1 MGDAVTRPWR
11 VLVIAT
17 AGAFLANLDL
27 FVVNIAFPAI
37 GADFPSASLSDL
49 QWVLSAYAIVFAALL
64 VPAGR
69 LADIVGRKRLFLA
82 GLGVF
87 AVASALCA
95 VAPGPWWLVAAR
107 VVQAAGAALMI
118 PTSLALVVREF
129 PPERRAAAVGLWTAG
144 AAVAAT
150 LGPTVGGLLVEW
162 SWRGIFL
169 INLPLAVIIAVAA
182 VRQLEESR
190 DAGRAQ
196 RPDLA
201 GALLLVVA
209 VGALALG
216 IVEGGEWGWAS
227 PGVLGAWALALAAG
241 AGVALRS
248 ARHPAPV
255 VEPAL
260 LRAPGAAIADAGVF
274 LFSMGF
280 FSLLLATALFLTDV
294 WDYSTLQAGIA
305 FAPGPLMVAL
315 LSGPAGALAGRV
327 GTRPLVLAGS
337 AAFAA
342 GNLWWILRAG
352 STPDYLG
359 ALLPGMLLSGIGVA
373 LVFPILA
380 GAAVSGLPPG
390 RTATGSAVF
399 NTARQ
404 IGGVVGVA
412 VFVAIL
418 GDGVDISG
426 FRAGWVFMGAS
437 ALAAGAL
444 ALRLPARTVRPRT
457 APAHPPPGAG
467 DPTPRRAPA
476 SATAAAPPPPPAAI
490 PPGTRPDV
498 PAA

>member
-1 MGDAVTRPWR
+1 VARQWR

-37 GADFPSASLSDL
+37 QDDFPSAGISEL
-49 QWVLSAYAIVFAALL
+49 QWVLSAYAIVFASLL

-69 LADIVGRKRLFLA
+69 LADLLGRKRLFLA

-87 AVASALCA
+87 TLASVLCA
-95 VAPGPWWLVAAR
+95 VAAGPWWLVGAR
-107 VVQAAGAALMI
+107 VVQATGAALMI

-129 PPERRAAAVGLWTAG
+129 PPVKRAVAVGLWTAG

-169 INLPLAVIIAVAA
+169 INLPLGAMIALAA
-182 VRQLEESR
+182 VRELEESR
-190 DAGRAQ
+190 DPARGR
-196 RPDLA
+196 RPDLV
-201 GALLLVVA
+201 GALLLVVMVA
-209 VGALALG
+209 ALALG
-216 IVEGGEWGWAS
+216 IVEGGDWGWAS
-227 PGVLGAWALALAAG
+227 TPVLGSWALAVAAG
-241 AGVALRS
+241 ALFAARS
-248 ARHPAPV
+248 SRHPAPV

-260 LRAPGAAIADAGVF
+260 VRAPGAAVADAGVF

-280 FSLLLATALFLTDV
+280 FSLLLSTSLFLTEV
-294 WDYSTLQAGIA
+294 WHYSVLQAGVA

-315 LSGPAGALAGRV
+315 LSGPAGALAGRI
-327 GTRPLVLAGS
+327 GTRPLVLVGS
-337 AAFAA
+337 AAFAG
-342 GNLWWILRAG
+342 GNLWWIARA
-352 STPDYLG
+352 SVNPAYLTD
-359 ALLPGMLLSGIGVA
+359 ALPGLILSGTGVA

-380 GAAVSGLPPG
+380 GAAVSGLPPE
-390 RTATGSAVF
+390 RTATGSALF

-412 VFVAIL
+412 AFVAIL
-418 GDGVDISG
+418 GGGVDLSG

-444 ALRLPARTVRPRT
+444 ALLLPAVR
-457 APAHPPPGAG
+457 A
-467 DPTPRRAPA
+467 TPRSEGIRGSLGLARR
-476 SATAAAPPPPPAAI
+476 S
-490 PPGTRPDV
+490 
-498 PAA
+498 

>member
-1 MGDAVTRPWR
+1 VARRWR
-11 VLVIAT
+11 VLLIAT

-37 GADFPSASLSDL
+37 GDDFPGASLSDL

-69 LADIVGRKRLFLA
+69 LADLLGRKRLFLA

-87 AVASALCA
+87 TLASALCA
-95 VAPGPWWLVAAR
+95 AAPGPWWLVAAR
-107 VVQAAGAALMI
+107 VVQAVGAALMI

-129 PPERRAAAVGLWTAG
+129 PPEKRAAAVGLWTAG

-169 INLPLAVIIAVAA
+169 INLPLAAVIAVAA

-190 DAGRAQ
+190 DPDRAQ

-227 PGVLGAWALALAAG
+227 AGVLGAWAVAVAAG
-241 AGVALRS
+241 AGFAVRS

-255 VEPAL
+255 VEPGL
-260 LRAPGAAIADAGVF
+260 LRAPGAAVADAGVF

-280 FSLLLATALFLTDV
+280 FALLLSTALFLTDV

-315 LSGPAGALAGRV
+315 LSGPAGALAGRT
-327 GTRPLVLAGS
+327 GTRPLVIAGS
-337 AAFAA
+337 LLFAA
-342 GNLWWILRAG
+342 GNLWWIVRAG
-352 STPDYLG
+352 TEPGYVADV
-359 ALLPGMLLSGIGVA
+359 LPGMLLSGLGVA

-390 RTATGSAVF
+390 RTATGSALF

-404 IGGVVGVA
+404 VGGVVGVA
-412 VFVAIL
+412 AFVAIL
-418 GDGVDISG
+418 GDDLALSG
-426 FRAGWVFMGAS
+426 FRAGWMFMGAS

-444 ALRLPARTVRPRT
+444 ALLLPGRAVRRRT
-457 APAHPPPGAG
+457 APAPPPPAA
-467 DPTPRRAPA
+467 DAPTPRRAPA
-476 SATAAAPPPPPAAI
+476 SATAAAPPPPPAAARPGT
-490 PPGTRPDV
+490 PPGT

>member
-1 MGDAVTRPWR
+1 

-27 FVVNIAFPAI
+27 FVVNIAFAAI
-37 GADFPSASLSDL
+37 GADFPAASLSEL

-69 LADIVGRKRLFLA
+69 LADRLGRKRLFLA

-95 VAPGPWWLVAAR
+95 AAPGPWWLVAAR
-107 VVQAAGAALMI
+107 VVQAVGAALMI
-118 PTSLALVVREF
+118 PTSLALVVRAF

-169 INLPLAVIIAVAA
+169 INLPLAVVIAVAA

-190 DAGRAQ
+190 DADRAQ

-216 IVEGGEWGWAS
+216 IVEGGDWGWTS
-227 PGVLGAWALALAAG
+227 PGVLGAWAGAIAAG
-241 AGVALRS
+241 AGFALRS

-255 VEPAL
+255 VELAL
-260 LRAPGAAIADAGVF
+260 LRAPGAAVADAGVF

-280 FSLLLATALFLTDV
+280 FSLLLSTALFLTDV
-294 WDYSTLQAGIA
+294 WHYSTLQAGVA

-327 GTRPLVLAGS
+327 GTRPLVLTGS

-342 GNLWWILRAG
+342 GNLWWILRADA
-352 STPDYLG
+352 SPDYLG
-359 ALLPGMLLSGIGVA
+359 DLLPGMLLSGIGVA

-390 RTATGSAVF
+390 RTATGSALF

-412 VFVAIL
+412 AFVAIL
-418 GDGVDISG
+418 GDGLDPSG
-426 FRAGWVFMGAS
+426 FRAGWAFMAAS

-444 ALRLPARTVRPRT
+444 AVKLPARVVRPRT
-457 APAHPPPGAG
+457 APAPAPPGGAG
-467 DPTPRRAPA
+467 PTPRRAPA
-476 SATAAAPPPPPAAI
+476 SATAAAPPPPPAVV